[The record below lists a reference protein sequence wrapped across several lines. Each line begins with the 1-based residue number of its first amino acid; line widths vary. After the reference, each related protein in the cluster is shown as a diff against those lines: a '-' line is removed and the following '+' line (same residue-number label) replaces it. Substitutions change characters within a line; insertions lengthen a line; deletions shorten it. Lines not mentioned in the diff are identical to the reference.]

1 MSLCA
6 LEVTN
11 MKRTE
16 AHHYRKGRAGRL
28 ECTLCPHNC
37 SIAEGKTGICDVRTN
52 SGGTLYSDI
61 YGRVSSIAMDP
72 IEKKPLYHFHPGTQ
86 ILSIGT
92 VGCNM
97 KCSYCQ
103 NWNISQNTAASTSF
117 YEPAAVVRSAVRE
130 GSVGVAY
137 TYSEP
142 IVWFEYVMDCAKEA
156 RAAGLKNVMVT
167 NGFVNPAPL
176 EELLGLVDAM
186 NIDLKTFRDET
197 YRKFQK
203 GRLQP
208 VLDTI
213 TRARGAC
220 HVELTT
226 LVVTGINDGMAEM
239 RDIIDWIASLDKT
252 IPWHISRYYP
262 NYHYNA
268 PPTDIAFIMSVYEE
282 ARRKLDFVY
291 CGNIP
296 GGTSGSDTVCPSC
309 GAIVIGRRGYST
321 NIAALEGGRC
331 AACGADLGIK
341 M

>member
-1 MSLCA
+1 MRA
-6 LEVTN
+6 LEVTI
-11 MKRTE
+11 MKCTE
-16 AHHYRKGRAGRL
+16 ARHYRKGREGRL
-28 ECTLCPHNC
+28 ECVLCPHNC
-37 SIAEGKTGICDVRTN
+37 SIAEGKTGICDVRGN

-117 YEPAAVVRSAVRE
+117 YEPAAVVRSASRE

-213 TRARGAC
+213 TRVRGAC

-226 LVVTGINDGMAEM
+226 LVVTGINDDMAEM

-252 IPWHISRYYP
+252 IPWHVSRYYP
-262 NYHYNA
+262 NYRHDA
-268 PPTDIAFIMSVYEE
+268 PPTDIAFIMNVYEE

-296 GGTSGSDTVCPSC
+296 GGANGSDTVCPSC
-309 GAIVIGRRGYST
+309 GAIVINRRGYST
-321 NIAALEGGRC
+321 KVVALDNGRC
-331 AACGADLGIK
+331 AACGADLGIR

>member
-1 MSLCA
+1 LRA
-6 LEVTN
+6 LEVTI

-16 AHHYRKGRAGRL
+16 ARHYRKGREGRL
-28 ECTLCPHNC
+28 ECVLCPHNC
-37 SIAEGKTGICDVRTN
+37 SIAEGKTGICDVRGN

-103 NWNISQNTAASTSF
+103 NWHISQNTAASTSF
-117 YEPAAVVRSAVRE
+117 YEPAAVVRSASRE

-213 TRARGAC
+213 TRVRGAC

-226 LVVTGINDGMAEM
+226 LVVTGINDDMAEM

-252 IPWHISRYYP
+252 IPWHVSRYYP
-262 NYHYNA
+262 NYRHDA
-268 PPTDIAFIMSVYEE
+268 PPTDIAFIMNVYEE

-296 GGTSGSDTVCPSC
+296 GGANGSDTVCPSC
-309 GAIVIGRRGYST
+309 GAIVINRRGYST
-321 NIAALEGGRC
+321 KVVALDNGRC
-331 AACGADLGIK
+331 AACGADLGIR